1 MRIER
6 AEAGDES
13 FEQWICRWYEP
24 WCEAYEAG
32 LSHGREDPV
41 LLKRADRL
49 AMLRGPVHTER
60 RFLLAAV
67 SDAGDVVGGA
77 RVDLPMVDNV
87 RLCWLELSVPPTQR
101 RRGYGTALLHAVRD
115 LSVAHGRTSLL
126 TGVERPSSAP
136 RATWPGSAFVARRG
150 LTLRLESVRRD
161 LRLPVDPHRIEGLRR
176 DAAASADGYRI
187 ETFQGPVR
195 PEERDQMAALKARMS
210 TDAPLGDLDYDPETW
225 DAERVVEQEQQFA
238 SMGGTWWT
246 SVARAPDGAWA
257 GFTQLLWSPNEPAR
271 LYQEDTL
278 VLREHRGHRLGLLMK
293 LATLERATAEA
304 PQARVV
310 TTENATSNSHMIAIN
325 EAMGFR
331 ATEIVEEWQADVS
344 ALA

>member
-1 MRIER
+1 MRIETV
-6 AEAGDES
+6 EAGSES
-13 FEQWICRWYEP
+13 FEQWVSRWYEP

-41 LLKRADRL
+41 IIARQDRL
-49 AMLRGPVHTER
+49 AMLRGPMHTER

-67 SDAGDVVGGA
+67 DDAGEVVGAA
-77 RVDLPMVDNV
+77 RADLPMVDNV
-87 RLCWLELSVPPTQR
+87 RLCWFELSVPPAQR
-101 RRGYGTALLHAVRD
+101 RRGFGTALLDAVRD
-115 LSVAHGRTSLL
+115 LSVGHGRTSLL
-126 TGVERPSSAP
+126 TEVERPSSEP

-161 LRLPVDPHRIEGLRR
+161 LPLPVDRDRIERLRR

-187 ETFQGPVR
+187 ETFPGPVR
-195 PEERDQMAALKARMS
+195 PEDREQMAALKARMT
-210 TDAPLGDLDYDPETW
+210 TDAPLGDLDYDPEMW
-225 DAERVVEQEQQFA
+225 DAGRVVEQEEQFA

-246 SVARAPDGAWA
+246 SVARAADGAWA
-257 GFTQLLWSPNEPAR
+257 GFTQLLWSPNEPGR

-293 LATLERATAEA
+293 LATLERATADA

-310 TTENATSNSHMIAIN
+310 TTGNAASNTHMIAIN

-331 ATEIVEEWQADVS
+331 ATEVVEEWQADVS
-344 ALA
+344 QLA